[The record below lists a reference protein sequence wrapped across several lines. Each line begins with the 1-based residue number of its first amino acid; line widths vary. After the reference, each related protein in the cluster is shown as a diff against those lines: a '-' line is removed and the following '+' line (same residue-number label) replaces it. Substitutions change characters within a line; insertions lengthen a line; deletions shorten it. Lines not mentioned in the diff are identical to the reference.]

1 MKLEIG
7 NKIYYFTEQ
16 ILKDSNGNIP
26 EAVERAY
33 FNGQAVKITVHH
45 FKWEPEI
52 KTREMTIYAPSAQV
66 AGKFVTQMKNAARG
80 GKAPKTAPA
89 IWQEICNDEGT
100 VDVIVEKFYQIKG
113 DWYNGRTAT
122 KIR

>member
-7 NKIYYFTEQ
+7 NKVYYFTEQ
-16 ILKDSNGNIP
+16 MLKDSNGNIP

-33 FNGQAVKITVHH
+33 FNGKAVKITVHS
-45 FKWEPEI
+45 FKWEPET
-52 KTREMTIYAPSAQV
+52 KTRELIIYAPSAQV
-66 AGKFVTQMKNAARG
+66 AGKFLTQMKTAANG

-100 VDVIVEKFYQIKG
+100 INVIIEKFYQIKG
-113 DWYNGRTAT
+113 DWYNGTTAT
-122 KIR
+122 QIR